1 MYTCI
6 HTMHACRLARVFADV
21 CTYVSLY
28 VCWHVFLV
36 SSRERERESICVCI
50 EDDSKL
56 SMLAARNSGH
66 CTCDACISVHVVSCM
81 YPHTI
86 MNKN

>member
-36 SSRERERESICVCI
+36 SSRERERESLFVY
-50 EDDSKL
+50 
-56 SMLAARNSGH
+56 
-66 CTCDACISVHVVSCM
+66 V
-81 YPHTI
+81 
-86 MNKN
+86 